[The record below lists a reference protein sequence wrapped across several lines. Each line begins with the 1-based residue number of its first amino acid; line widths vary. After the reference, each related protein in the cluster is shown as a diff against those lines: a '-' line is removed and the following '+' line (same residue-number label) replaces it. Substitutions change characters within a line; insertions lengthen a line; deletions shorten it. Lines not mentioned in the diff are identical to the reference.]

1 MAEPIVF
8 SSNDGQSLSSGI
20 QETPFA
26 GMYFLPFTAASDH
39 RGFYAELFR
48 LPELNAILPKSFE
61 IQQTNL
67 SYSVTNV
74 IRGFHAENWRK
85 LITVITGT
93 AFCAFADFR
102 QDSSTFG
109 QVFTATVGD
118 EGMHGSFFLP
128 AGIGNSFCVTQG
140 PVNYVYAV
148 DQLYKNRDT
157 NGDVAISL
165 FDPHLNVAW
174 PISFE
179 EMILSERDQSAISF
193 TERFQVN
200 HNS

>member
-1 MAEPIVF
+1 MAQPHIFLPENAPVL
-8 SSNDGQSLSSGI
+8 QSGLLA
-20 QETPFA
+20 TPFA
-26 GMYFLPFTAASDH
+26 GMYFLPFHANADE

-48 LPELNAILPKSFE
+48 LPELNSELTESFV

-85 LITVITGT
+85 LLTILTGT

-102 QDSSTFG
+102 PDSATFG
-109 QVFTATVGD
+109 QVFTAVVG
-118 EGMHGSFFLP
+118 ESGMKGSFFLP

-140 PVNYVYAV
+140 PVNYIYAV

-157 NGDVAISL
+157 SGDVAVSL
-165 FDPHLNVAW
+165 FDPDLQVPW
-174 PISFE
+174 PIARE
-179 EMILSERDQSAISF
+179 DMILSDRDRSAVTF
-193 TERFQVN
+193 QERFAKQST
-200 HNS
+200 H

>member
-1 MAEPIVF
+1 MPQPHIFDPENEQPLASGLF
-8 SSNDGQSLSSGI
+8 S
-20 QETPFA
+20 TPFA
-26 GMYFLPFTAASDH
+26 GMYFLPFHGFADE

-48 LPELNAILPKSFE
+48 LPELNSELQEKFE

-67 SYSVTNV
+67 SYSVTHV

-85 LITVITGT
+85 LITVLTGT

-102 QDSSTFG
+102 QDSATFG
-109 QVFTATVGD
+109 QVFTALVG
-118 EGMHGSFFLP
+118 EQGIKGSFFLP

-165 FDPHLNVAW
+165 FDPDLQVPW
-174 PISFE
+174 PIARE
-179 EMILSERDQSAISF
+179 EMILSDRDQAAITF
-193 TERFQVN
+193 KERFAT
-200 HNS
+200 HTAL